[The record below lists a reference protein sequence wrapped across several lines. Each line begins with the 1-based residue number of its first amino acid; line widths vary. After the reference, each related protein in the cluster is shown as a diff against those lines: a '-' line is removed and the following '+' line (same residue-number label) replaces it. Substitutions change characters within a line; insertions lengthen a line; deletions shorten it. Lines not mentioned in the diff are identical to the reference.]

1 MIICFYTEINH
12 QWSEQE
18 FADKLVLLPEKLQ
31 QQVSRK
37 RQWQDK
43 QLSIAGKMLL
53 LRVMKE
59 LARQSTLTDLQYNT
73 YDRPYFDNGPD
84 FNIAHSGSMVIC
96 CGTDN
101 GQIGIDIE
109 QVKEIDLAD
118 YTNYFTSNEWNK
130 INHYPNKYDSFY
142 DFWTRKEAVLK
153 ALGTGFHTPLS
164 SVDVSGE
171 SLTYDDITYYLRPLI
186 INQEYKCHIATTL
199 ASANIQFTRV
209 DL

>member
-1 MIICFYTEINH
+1 MVICCYTEINQ

-18 FADKLVLLPEKLQ
+18 FADKLMLLPQKLRQ
-31 QQVSRK
+31 QILRK
-37 RQWQDK
+37 RQWKDR
-43 QLSIAGKMLL
+43 QLLIAGKLLL

-59 LARQSTLTDLQYNT
+59 LACESKLTDLQYNA
-73 YDRPYFDNGPD
+73 YERPYFDNAPD
-84 FNIAHSGSMVIC
+84 FNIAHSGNMVIC

-109 QVKEIDLAD
+109 QVKEIELAD
-118 YTNYFTSNEWNK
+118 YNDYFTPNEWDK
-130 INHYPNKYDSFY
+130 IKHDGFY

-153 ALGTGFHTPLS
+153 AIGTGFHTTSS

-171 SLTYDDITYYLRPLI
+171 SLTYDDITYYVKPLA
-186 INQEYKCHIATTL
+186 INQDYKCHIATTH
-199 ASANIQFTRV
+199 AEEEVQFLRL